1 VLTSFKGTILFTDI
15 KLSVILC
22 QIIVSNDIELLKIMI
37 RAGINMNVKD
47 YDDRTPLHIAGEA
60 GLTKIYNILLKGG
73 ANPNAKDIW
82 GKIPNLNDEKTSMHN
97 ESKGGI
103 EEDTKVNM
111 MKKNNFRNSKIL

>member
-1 VLTSFKGTILFTDI
+1 
-15 KLSVILC
+15 
-22 QIIVSNDIELLKIMI
+22 
-37 RAGINMNVKD
+37 MNVKD

-111 MKKNNFRNSKIL
+111 MKKTILGILKSFEKIYNISFSFSIFIFVYT